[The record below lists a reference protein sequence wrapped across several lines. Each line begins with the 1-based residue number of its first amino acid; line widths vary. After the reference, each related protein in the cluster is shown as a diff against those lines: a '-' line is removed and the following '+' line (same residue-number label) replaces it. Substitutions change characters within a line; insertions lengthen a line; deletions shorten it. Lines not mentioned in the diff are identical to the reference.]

1 MRIWVW
7 DVGCRPVERGLV
19 HGILGRVQALH
30 ILFMVSRCDVVVVG
44 FRTPES
50 FGHLN
55 AARRLA
61 ISPEID
67 GRIVCADIHEKVC
80 KVDVLW
86 AREAQLPAEIE
97 LPTDQR
103 MMGFRTGTDHAK

>member
-1 MRIWVW
+1 MRRAAPNFTKGSSYEAHCLRIGVW
-7 DVGCRPVERGLV
+7 DVLCRPVERGLV

-67 GRIVCADIHEKVC
+67 
-80 KVDVLW
+80 
-86 AREAQLPAEIE
+86 
-97 LPTDQR
+97 
-103 MMGFRTGTDHAK
+103 